1 MRNGIL
7 LLMLLLHLAC
17 QSRDAAYREDPA
29 YREVEEQIGTPEA
42 IKASEDASRAAFQ
55 AFEERLGIVSEK

>member
-7 LLMLLLHLAC
+7 LLTLLLHLAC
-17 QSRDAAYREDPA
+17 QSRDPAYREGPA
-29 YREVEEQIGTPEA
+29 YREVEEQIATPEA

-55 AFEERLGIVSEK
+55 TFKERLGIVSEK